1 MSDLEGSPAPLQAA
15 SKSSVGRSRRKP
27 AAAAP
32 PAEERSRLDGLEG
45 LEELSAGL
53 QRLMRRYLEVVEEVS
68 DQTALERS
76 LRVLGLLAYHYGRL
90 LMTQREL
97 AQEQE
102 GGDPLLAAL
111 AELEEEMG
119 WKR

>member
-1 MSDLEGSPAPLQAA
+1 MSEAVSSPAPVEAA
-15 SKSSVGRSRRKP
+15 GRRSAARTRRKP
-27 AAAAP
+27 SPAA
-32 PAEERSRLDGLEG
+32 PAEERPRPDGLEG

-97 AQEQE
+97 AQDQE